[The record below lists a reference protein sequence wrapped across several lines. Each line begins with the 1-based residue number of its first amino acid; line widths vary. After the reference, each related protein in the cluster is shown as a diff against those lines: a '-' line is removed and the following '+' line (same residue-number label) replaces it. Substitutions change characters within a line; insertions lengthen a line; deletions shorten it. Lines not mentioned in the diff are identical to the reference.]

1 MAILPRRC
9 CTTSKEIHMKFKKS
23 IGFVLMSAAAAG
35 IAGTGITTTVDPA
48 LAKTDPGI
56 ANDAKLNTATAATG
70 GGDGLDV
77 SGGANAQMQQAAK
90 SVEQVGDGI
99 TKMVDDSKILASGNE
114 ALNQSPV
121 QADATV
127 IGAGAQQT

>member
-1 MAILPRRC
+1 
-9 CTTSKEIHMKFKKS
+9 MKFKKS

-48 LAKTDPGI
+48 LTKTDPGI

-77 SGGANAQMQQAAK
+77 SGGGANAQMQAAGGG
-90 SVEQVGDGI
+90 VVQTGDGI
-99 TKMVDDSKILASGNE
+99 TNTANSGKTLASGNYIDS
-114 ALNQSPV
+114 ALSQQQFDDKV
-121 QADATV
+121 T
-127 IGAGAQQT
+127 GAGAQQT